1 MFAKNTKIGETV
13 DNSLVFEKVFAKQ
26 GRTLNNSKKSGNI
39 FNNKGITRLRKVD
52 FDKIKAEDRYSLYM
66 ERYFNNL
73 LVVERKRSERS
84 RNHFLLMLVDISKVS
99 TNRQPSFLR
108 KISNVLEISTR
119 DIDIKGWYK
128 NRKILGIIFTESQKG
143 CWKIL
148 VTKIKSNISDIL
160 GPEIAKL
167 IEISWIDFPQEHDNQ
182 IHREGKSDVDLY
194 KSHDLETISNK
205 AGVFA
210 KRSVDFIGSLF
221 FILLFSPFF
230 IVIPILIKLTSK
242 GPVFFRQERS
252 GKGGKNFSFLK
263 FRSMYVNNDATI
275 HKDFVTD
282 FIKGKI
288 KESADGQ
295 KPCFKIKNDPRV
307 TPLGRILR
315 KTSLDEI
322 PQFINV
328 LMGDMSLVGPRPSI
342 PYEIE
347 QYDLWHRRRVL
358 EVKPG
363 ITGLWQVEGRSSLT
377 FDNMV
382 RLDLQY
388 IKKWSFFLDMK
399 LLIKTPFTLVK
410 GAY

>member
-1 MFAKNTKIGETV
+1 MDTTQGGAV

-26 GRTLNNSKKSGNI
+26 GEILNNSNATGKPSK
-39 FNNKGITRLRKVD
+39 NNRLIHFRKMN
-52 FDKIKAEDRYSLYM
+52 FDKIKAEDKYGFYM

-84 RNHFLLMLVDISKVS
+84 RKHFLLMLIDISKVAANGQS
-99 TNRQPSFLR
+99 SFIR
-108 KISNVLEISTR
+108 KLSNVLEISSR

-128 NRKILGIIFTESQKG
+128 NKKILGIIFTESQKG
-143 CWKIL
+143 CWKTL
-148 VTKIKSNISDIL
+148 VTKIKTNISDML
-160 GPEIAKL
+160 KPEIANA

-182 IHREGKSDVDLY
+182 IHSEGKSDVDLY
-194 KSHDLETISNK
+194 KSQDLEKISNK

-210 KRSVDFIGSLF
+210 KRSVDLIGSIF
-221 FILLFSPFF
+221 GILLFSPVF

-242 GPVFFRQERS
+242 GPVLFRQERA
-252 GKGGKNFSFLK
+252 GKGGKTFSFLK

-282 FIKGKI
+282 FIKGNI

-295 KPCFKIKNDPRV
+295 KPVFKIKNDPRI
-307 TPLGRILR
+307 TPIGRFLR

-328 LMGDMSLVGPRPSI
+328 LMGHMSLVGPRPSI
-342 PYEIE
+342 PYEVE

-382 RLDLQY
+382 RLDIQY
-388 IKKWSFFLDMK
+388 IKKSSFFLDMK
-399 LLIKTPFTLVK
+399 LLIKTPFMLIK

>member
-1 MFAKNTKIGETV
+1 MDTTQGGAV

-26 GRTLNNSKKSGNI
+26 GEILNNSNATGKPSK
-39 FNNKGITRLRKVD
+39 NNRLIHFRKMN
-52 FDKIKAEDRYSLYM
+52 FDKIKAEDKYGFYM

-84 RNHFLLMLVDISKVS
+84 RKHFLLMLIDISKVAANGQS
-99 TNRQPSFLR
+99 SFIR
-108 KISNVLEISTR
+108 KLSNVLEISSR

-128 NRKILGIIFTESQKG
+128 NKKILGIIFTESQKG

-148 VTKIKSNISDIL
+148 VTKIKTNISDML
-160 GPEIAKL
+160 KPEIANA

-182 IHREGKSDVDLY
+182 IHSEGKSDVDLY
-194 KSHDLETISNK
+194 KSQDLEKISNK

-210 KRSVDFIGSLF
+210 KRSVDLIGSIF
-221 FILLFSPFF
+221 GILLFSPVF

-242 GPVFFRQERS
+242 GPVLFRQERA
-252 GKGGKNFSFLK
+252 GKGGKTFSFLK

-282 FIKGKI
+282 FIKGNI

-295 KPCFKIKNDPRV
+295 KPVFKIKNDPRI
-307 TPLGRILR
+307 TPIGRFLR

-328 LMGDMSLVGPRPSI
+328 LMGHMSLVGPRPSI
-342 PYEIE
+342 PYEVE

-382 RLDLQY
+382 RLDIQY
-388 IKKWSFFLDMK
+388 IKKSSFFLDMK
-399 LLIKTPFTLVK
+399 LLIKTPFMLIK

>member
-1 MFAKNTKIGETV
+1 MDTKQGGAV

-26 GRTLNNSKKSGNI
+26 GATLDNSKAPNKVSK
-39 FNNKGITRLRKVD
+39 NKGITRFRKMD
-52 FDKIKAEDRYSLYM
+52 FDRIKAEDKYGFYM

-84 RNHFLLMLVDISKVS
+84 RKHFLLMLVDISKVAS
-99 TNRQPSFLR
+99 NKQPSFLR

-119 DIDIKGWYK
+119 DIDVKGWYK
-128 NRKILGIIFTESQKG
+128 NKKILGIIFTESQKG

-148 VTKIKSNISDIL
+148 VTKIRNNISDML
-160 GPEIAKL
+160 KPEIARA

-182 IHREGKSDVDLY
+182 IHSEGKSDVNLY
-194 KSHDLETISNK
+194 KSRDLETISNK
-205 AGVFA
+205 TGVFA
-210 KRSVDFIGSLF
+210 KRSVDLIGSIF
-221 FILLFSPFF
+221 GILLFSPVF

-242 GPVFFRQERS
+242 GPVLFRQERA
-252 GKGGKNFSFLK
+252 GKGGKTFSFLK

-282 FIKGKI
+282 FIKGNI

-295 KPCFKIKNDPRV
+295 KPVFKIKNDPRI
-307 TPLGRILR
+307 TPIGRFLR

-328 LMGDMSLVGPRPSI
+328 LMGHMSLVGPRPSI
-342 PYEIE
+342 PYEVE

-382 RLDLQY
+382 RLDIQY
-388 IKKWSFFLDMK
+388 IKKSSFFLDMK
-399 LLIKTPFTLVK
+399 LLIKTPFMLIK

>member
-1 MFAKNTKIGETV
+1 MDTTQGGAV

-26 GRTLNNSKKSGNI
+26 GEILNNSNATGKPSK
-39 FNNKGITRLRKVD
+39 NNRLIRFRKMN
-52 FDKIKAEDRYSLYM
+52 FDKIKAEDKYGFYM

-84 RNHFLLMLVDISKVS
+84 RKPFLLMLIDISKVAANGQS
-99 TNRQPSFLR
+99 SFIR
-108 KISNVLEISTR
+108 KLSNVLEISSR

-128 NRKILGIIFTESQKG
+128 NKKILGIIFTESQKG
-143 CWKIL
+143 CWKTL
-148 VTKIKSNISDIL
+148 VTKIKTNISDML
-160 GPEIAKL
+160 KPEIANA

-182 IHREGKSDVDLY
+182 IHSEGKSDVDLY
-194 KSHDLETISNK
+194 KSQDLETISNK
-205 AGVFA
+205 TGVFA
-210 KRSVDFIGSLF
+210 KRSVDLIGSIF
-221 FILLFSPFF
+221 GILLFSPVF

-242 GPVFFRQERS
+242 GPVLFRQERA
-252 GKGGKNFSFLK
+252 GKGGKTFSFLK

-282 FIKGKI
+282 FIKGNI
-288 KESADGQ
+288 KESTDGQ
-295 KPCFKIKNDPRV
+295 KPVFKIKNDPRI
-307 TPLGRILR
+307 TPIGRFLR

-342 PYEIE
+342 PYEVE

-388 IKKWSFFLDMK
+388 IKRCSFFLDMK
-399 LLIKTPFTLVK
+399 LLIKTPFMLVK

>member
-1 MFAKNTKIGETV
+1 MDTKRGGAV
-13 DNSLVFEKVFAKQ
+13 DNSLVFEKVFSKQ
-26 GRTLNNSKKSGNI
+26 GKTLNNPKLPGNI
-39 FNNKGITRLRKVD
+39 FKNKGIIRFKRMD
-52 FDKIKAEDRYSLYM
+52 FDKIKAEDRYGFYM
-66 ERYFNNL
+66 ERYFNSL

-84 RNHFLLMLVDISKVS
+84 RKHFLLMLVDISKVT
-99 TNRQPSFLR
+99 TNRPSSFLR

-128 NRKILGIIFTESQKG
+128 NKKILGIIFTESQKG

-148 VTKIKSNISDIL
+148 VTKIKNNISDML
-160 GPEIAKL
+160 KPEIANA
-167 IEISWIDFPQEHDNQ
+167 IEISWIDFPQEHDNKKND
-182 IHREGKSDVDLY
+182 GNKSAVDLY
-194 KSHDLETISNK
+194 KSQDLETISNK
-205 AGVFA
+205 AGIFA
-210 KRSVDFIGSLF
+210 KRSVDVIGSLF
-221 FILLFSPFF
+221 GIVLFFPFF
-230 IVIPILIKLTSK
+230 IVIPILIKITSK
-242 GPVFFRQERS
+242 GPVFFRQERF
-252 GKGGKNFSFLK
+252 GKAGKTFSFLK
-263 FRSMYVNNDATI
+263 FRSMYVNNDSTI
-275 HKDFVTD
+275 HKEFVTD

-288 KESADGQ
+288 KETPDGR
-295 KPCFKIKNDPRV
+295 KSIFKIKNDPRV
-307 TPLGRILR
+307 TPIGRILR

-328 LMGDMSLVGPRPSI
+328 LLGDMSLVGPRPSI
-342 PYEIE
+342 PYEVE
-347 QYDLWHRRRVL
+347 QYDLWHHRRVL

-388 IKKWSFFLDMK
+388 IKKWTFFLDIK

>member
-1 MFAKNTKIGETV
+1 MDTTQGGAV

-26 GRTLNNSKKSGNI
+26 GEILNNSNATGKPSK
-39 FNNKGITRLRKVD
+39 NNRLIRFRKMN
-52 FDKIKAEDRYSLYM
+52 FDKIKAEDKYGFYM

-84 RNHFLLMLVDISKVS
+84 RKHFLLMLIDISKVAAS
-99 TNRQPSFLR
+99 GQSSFIR
-108 KISNVLEISTR
+108 KLSNVLEISSR
-119 DIDIKGWYK
+119 DIDLKGWYK
-128 NRKILGIIFTESQKG
+128 NKKILGIIFTESQKG
-143 CWKIL
+143 CWKTL
-148 VTKIKSNISDIL
+148 VTKIKTNISDMFK
-160 GPEIAKL
+160 PEIANA

-182 IHREGKSDVDLY
+182 IHSEGKSDVDLY
-194 KSHDLETISNK
+194 KSQDLEKISNK

-210 KRSVDFIGSLF
+210 KRSVDLIGSIF
-221 FILLFSPFF
+221 GILLFSPVF
-230 IVIPILIKLTSK
+230 IVIPILIKLSSK
-242 GPVFFRQERS
+242 GPVLFRQERA
-252 GKGGKNFSFLK
+252 GKGGKTFSFLK

-282 FIKGKI
+282 FIKGNI

-295 KPCFKIKNDPRV
+295 KPVFKIQNDPRI
-307 TPLGRILR
+307 TPIGRFLR

-328 LMGDMSLVGPRPSI
+328 LMGHMSLVGPRPSI
-342 PYEIE
+342 PYEVE

-382 RLDLQY
+382 RLDIQY
-388 IKKWSFFLDMK
+388 IKKSSFLLDLK
-399 LLIKTPFTLVK
+399 LLIKTPFMLVK

>member
-1 MFAKNTKIGETV
+1 MDTTQGGAV

-26 GRTLNNSKKSGNI
+26 GEILNNSNATGKPSK
-39 FNNKGITRLRKVD
+39 NNRLIRFRKMN
-52 FDKIKAEDRYSLYM
+52 FDKIKAEDKYGFYM

-84 RNHFLLMLVDISKVS
+84 RKPFLLMLIDISKVAA
-99 TNRQPSFLR
+99 NGQNSFIR
-108 KISNVLEISTR
+108 KLSNVLEISSR

-128 NRKILGIIFTESQKG
+128 NKKILGIIFTESQKG

-148 VTKIKSNISDIL
+148 VTKIKTNISDML
-160 GPEIAKL
+160 KPEIANA

-182 IHREGKSDVDLY
+182 IHSEGKSDVDLY
-194 KSHDLETISNK
+194 KSQDLETISNK
-205 AGVFA
+205 TGVFA
-210 KRSVDFIGSLF
+210 KRSVDLIGSIF
-221 FILLFSPFF
+221 GILLFSPVF
-230 IVIPILIKLTSK
+230 IIISVLIKLTSK
-242 GPVFFRQERS
+242 GPVLFRQERA
-252 GKGGKNFSFLK
+252 GKGGKTFSFLK

-282 FIKGKI
+282 FIKGNI

-295 KPCFKIKNDPRV
+295 KPVFKIKNDPRI
-307 TPLGRILR
+307 TPIGRFLR

-328 LMGDMSLVGPRPSI
+328 LMGHMSLVGPRPSI
-342 PYEIE
+342 PYEVE

-382 RLDLQY
+382 RLDIQY
-388 IKKWSFFLDMK
+388 IKKSSFFLDMK
-399 LLIKTPFTLVK
+399 LLIKTPFMLIK

>member
-1 MFAKNTKIGETV
+1 MDTTQGGAV

-26 GRTLNNSKKSGNI
+26 GEILNNSNATGKPSK
-39 FNNKGITRLRKVD
+39 NNRLIRFRKMN
-52 FDKIKAEDRYSLYM
+52 FDKIKAEDKYGFYM

-84 RNHFLLMLVDISKVS
+84 RKPFLLMLIDISKVAA
-99 TNRQPSFLR
+99 NGQNSFIR
-108 KISNVLEISTR
+108 KLSNVLEISSR

-128 NRKILGIIFTESQKG
+128 NKKILGIIFTESQKG

-148 VTKIKSNISDIL
+148 VTKIKTNISDML
-160 GPEIAKL
+160 KPEIANA

-182 IHREGKSDVDLY
+182 IHSEGKSDVDLY
-194 KSHDLETISNK
+194 KSQDLETISNK
-205 AGVFA
+205 TGVFA
-210 KRSVDFIGSLF
+210 KRSVDLIGSIF
-221 FILLFSPFF
+221 GILLFSPVF
-230 IVIPILIKLTSK
+230 IIISVLIKLTSK
-242 GPVFFRQERS
+242 GPVLFRQERA
-252 GKGGKNFSFLK
+252 GKGGKTFSFLK

-282 FIKGKI
+282 FIKGNI

-295 KPCFKIKNDPRV
+295 KPVFKIQNDPRI
-307 TPLGRILR
+307 TPIGRFLR

-342 PYEIE
+342 PYEVE

-388 IKKWSFFLDMK
+388 IKRCSFFLDMK
-399 LLIKTPFTLVK
+399 LLIKTPFMLVK

>member
-1 MFAKNTKIGETV
+1 MDTKQGGAV

-26 GRTLNNSKKSGNI
+26 GATLDNSKAPNKVSK
-39 FNNKGITRLRKVD
+39 NKGITRFRKMD
-52 FDKIKAEDRYSLYM
+52 FDRIKAEDKYGFYM

-84 RNHFLLMLVDISKVS
+84 RKHFLLMLVDISKVAS
-99 TNRQPSFLR
+99 NKQPSFLR

-119 DIDIKGWYK
+119 DIDVKGWYK
-128 NRKILGIIFTESQKG
+128 NKKILGIIFTESQKG

-148 VTKIKSNISDIL
+148 VTKIRNNISDML
-160 GPEIAKL
+160 KPEIARA

-182 IHREGKSDVDLY
+182 IHSEGKSDVNLY
-194 KSHDLETISNK
+194 KSRDLETISNK
-205 AGVFA
+205 TGVFA
-210 KRSVDFIGSLF
+210 KRSVDLIGSIF
-221 FILLFSPFF
+221 GILLFSPVF

-242 GPVFFRQERS
+242 GPVLFRQERA
-252 GKGGKNFSFLK
+252 GKGGKTFSFLK

-282 FIKGKI
+282 FIKGNI

-295 KPCFKIKNDPRV
+295 KPVFKIKNDPRI
-307 TPLGRILR
+307 TPIGRFLR

-342 PYEIE
+342 PYEVE

-388 IKKWSFFLDMK
+388 IKRCSFFLDMK
-399 LLIKTPFTLVK
+399 LLIKTPFMLVK

>member
-1 MFAKNTKIGETV
+1 MDTKQGGAV

-26 GRTLNNSKKSGNI
+26 GATLDNSKAPNKVSK
-39 FNNKGITRLRKVD
+39 NKGITRFRKMD
-52 FDKIKAEDRYSLYM
+52 FDRIKAEDKYGFYM

-84 RNHFLLMLVDISKVS
+84 RKHFLLMLVDISKVAS
-99 TNRQPSFLR
+99 NKQPSFLR

-119 DIDIKGWYK
+119 DIDVKGWYK
-128 NRKILGIIFTESQKG
+128 NKKILGIIFTESQKG

-148 VTKIKSNISDIL
+148 VTKIRNNISDML
-160 GPEIAKL
+160 KPEIARA

-182 IHREGKSDVDLY
+182 IHSEGKSDVNLY
-194 KSHDLETISNK
+194 KSRDLETISNK
-205 AGVFA
+205 TGVFA
-210 KRSVDFIGSLF
+210 KRSVDLIGSIF
-221 FILLFSPFF
+221 GILLFSPVF

-242 GPVFFRQERS
+242 GPVLFRQERA
-252 GKGGKNFSFLK
+252 GKGGKTFSFLK

-282 FIKGKI
+282 FIKGNI

-295 KPCFKIKNDPRV
+295 KPVFKIQNDPRI
-307 TPLGRILR
+307 TPIGRFLR

-342 PYEIE
+342 PYEVE

-388 IKKWSFFLDMK
+388 IKRCSFFLDMK
-399 LLIKTPFTLVK
+399 LLIKTPFMLVK

>member
-1 MFAKNTKIGETV
+1 MDTTQGGAV

-26 GRTLNNSKKSGNI
+26 GEILNNSNATGKPSK
-39 FNNKGITRLRKVD
+39 NNRLIHFRKMN
-52 FDKIKAEDRYSLYM
+52 FDKIKAEDKYGFYM

-84 RNHFLLMLVDISKVS
+84 RKPFLLMLIDISKVAA
-99 TNRQPSFLR
+99 NGQNSFIR
-108 KISNVLEISTR
+108 KLSNVLEISSR

-128 NRKILGIIFTESQKG
+128 NKKILGIIFTESQKG

-148 VTKIKSNISDIL
+148 VTKIKTNISDML
-160 GPEIAKL
+160 KPEIANA

-182 IHREGKSDVDLY
+182 IHSEGKSDVDLY
-194 KSHDLETISNK
+194 KSQDLETISNK
-205 AGVFA
+205 TGVFA
-210 KRSVDFIGSLF
+210 KRSVDLIGSIF
-221 FILLFSPFF
+221 GILLFSPVF

-242 GPVFFRQERS
+242 GPVLFRQERA
-252 GKGGKNFSFLK
+252 GKGGKTFSFLK

-282 FIKGKI
+282 FIKGNI

-295 KPCFKIKNDPRV
+295 KPVFKIQNDPRI
-307 TPLGRILR
+307 TPIGRFLR

-342 PYEIE
+342 PYEVE

-388 IKKWSFFLDMK
+388 IKRCSFFLDMK
-399 LLIKTPFTLVK
+399 LLIKTPFMLVK

>member
-1 MFAKNTKIGETV
+1 M

-26 GRTLNNSKKSGNI
+26 GRTLNNPKAPGKI
-39 FNNKGITRLRKVD
+39 FKNKGIIRFRKMD
-52 FDKIKAEDRYSLYM
+52 FDKIKAEDRYGFYM
-66 ERYFNNL
+66 ERYFNSL

-84 RNHFLLMLVDISKVS
+84 RKHFLLMLVDISKVT
-99 TNRQPSFLR
+99 TNRHASFLR
-108 KISNVLEISTR
+108 KLSNVLEISTR

-128 NRKILGIIFTESQKG
+128 NKKILGIIFTESQKG

-148 VTKIKSNISDIL
+148 LTKIRNNISDML
-160 GPEIAKL
+160 APEIANAV
-167 IEISWIDFPQEHDNQ
+167 EISWIDFPQEHDNQ
-182 IHREGKSDVDLY
+182 KHNENKSGIDLY
-194 KSHDLETISNK
+194 KPQDLDTISSK
-205 AGVFA
+205 AGIFA
-210 KRSVDFIGSLF
+210 KRSVDIIGSLF
-221 FILLFSPFF
+221 GIALFSPLF
-230 IVIPILIKLTSK
+230 IVIPILIKITSK
-242 GPVFFRQERS
+242 GPVFFQQQRA
-252 GKGGKNFSFLK
+252 GKGGKTFSFLK
-263 FRSMYVNNDATI
+263 FRSMYVNNDDAI
-275 HKDFVTD
+275 HKDYITD

-288 KESADGQ
+288 KEPTDGR
-295 KPCFKIKNDPRV
+295 KPVFKIKNDPRV
-307 TPLGRILR
+307 TSIGRILR

-328 LMGDMSLVGPRPSI
+328 LLGDMSLVGPRPSI
-342 PYEIE
+342 PYEVE

-388 IKKWSFFLDMK
+388 IKKWTFLLDVK
-399 LLIKTPFTLVK
+399 LLIKTPFMLIK

>member
-1 MFAKNTKIGETV
+1 MDTTQGGAV

-26 GRTLNNSKKSGNI
+26 GEILNNSNATGKPSK
-39 FNNKGITRLRKVD
+39 NNRLIRFRKMN
-52 FDKIKAEDRYSLYM
+52 FDKIKAEDKYGFYM

-84 RNHFLLMLVDISKVS
+84 RKHFLLMLIDISKVAANGQS
-99 TNRQPSFLR
+99 SFIR
-108 KISNVLEISTR
+108 KLSNVLEISSR

-128 NRKILGIIFTESQKG
+128 NKKILGIIFTESQKG
-143 CWKIL
+143 CWKTL
-148 VTKIKSNISDIL
+148 VTKIKTNISDML
-160 GPEIAKL
+160 KPEIANA

-182 IHREGKSDVDLY
+182 IHSEGKSDVDLY
-194 KSHDLETISNK
+194 KSRDLEKISNK

-210 KRSVDFIGSLF
+210 KRSVDLIGSIF
-221 FILLFSPFF
+221 GILLFSPVF
-230 IVIPILIKLTSK
+230 IIISVLIKLTSK
-242 GPVFFRQERS
+242 GPVLFRQERA
-252 GKGGKNFSFLK
+252 GKGGKTFSFLK

-282 FIKGKI
+282 FIKGNI

-295 KPCFKIKNDPRV
+295 KPVFKIKNDPRI
-307 TPLGRILR
+307 TPIGRFLR

-328 LMGDMSLVGPRPSI
+328 LMGHMSLVGPRPSI
-342 PYEIE
+342 PYEVE

-388 IKKWSFFLDMK
+388 IKKSSFLLDLK
-399 LLIKTPFTLVK
+399 LLFKTPFMLVK

>member
-1 MFAKNTKIGETV
+1 MDTTQGGAV

-26 GRTLNNSKKSGNI
+26 GEILNNSNATGKPSK
-39 FNNKGITRLRKVD
+39 NNRLIRFRKMN
-52 FDKIKAEDRYSLYM
+52 FDKIKAEDKYGFYM

-84 RNHFLLMLVDISKVS
+84 RKPFLLMLIDISKVAA
-99 TNRQPSFLR
+99 NGQNSFIR
-108 KISNVLEISTR
+108 KLSNVLEISSR

-128 NRKILGIIFTESQKG
+128 NKKILGIIFTESQKG

-148 VTKIKSNISDIL
+148 VTKIKTNISDML
-160 GPEIAKL
+160 KPEIANA

-182 IHREGKSDVDLY
+182 IHSEGKSDVDLY
-194 KSHDLETISNK
+194 KSQDLETISNK
-205 AGVFA
+205 TGVFA
-210 KRSVDFIGSLF
+210 KRSVDLIGSIF
-221 FILLFSPFF
+221 GILLFSPVF

-242 GPVFFRQERS
+242 GPVLFRQERA
-252 GKGGKNFSFLK
+252 GKGGKTFSFLK

-282 FIKGKI
+282 FIKGNI

-295 KPCFKIKNDPRV
+295 KPVFKIQNDPRI
-307 TPLGRILR
+307 TPIGRFLR

-342 PYEIE
+342 PYEVE

-388 IKKWSFFLDMK
+388 IKRCSFFLDMK
-399 LLIKTPFTLVK
+399 LLIKTPFMLVK

>member
-1 MFAKNTKIGETV
+1 MDTTQGGAV

-26 GRTLNNSKKSGNI
+26 GEILNNSNATGKPSK
-39 FNNKGITRLRKVD
+39 NNRLIRFRKMN
-52 FDKIKAEDRYSLYM
+52 FDKIKAEDKYGFYM

-73 LVVERKRSERS
+73 LIVERKRSERS
-84 RNHFLLMLVDISKVS
+84 RKHFLLMLIDISKVAANGQS
-99 TNRQPSFLR
+99 SFIR
-108 KISNVLEISTR
+108 KLSNVLEISSR

-128 NRKILGIIFTESQKG
+128 NKKILGIIFTESQKG

-148 VTKIKSNISDIL
+148 VTKIKTNISDML
-160 GPEIAKL
+160 KPEIANA

-182 IHREGKSDVDLY
+182 IHSEGKSDVDLY
-194 KSHDLETISNK
+194 KSQDLETISNK
-205 AGVFA
+205 TGVFA
-210 KRSVDFIGSLF
+210 KRSVDLIGSIF
-221 FILLFSPFF
+221 GILLFSPVF
-230 IVIPILIKLTSK
+230 IIISVLIKLTSK
-242 GPVFFRQERS
+242 GPVLFRQERA
-252 GKGGKNFSFLK
+252 GKGGKTFSFLK

-282 FIKGKI
+282 FIKGNI

-295 KPCFKIKNDPRV
+295 KPVFKIKNDPRI
-307 TPLGRILR
+307 TPIGRFLR

-328 LMGDMSLVGPRPSI
+328 LMGHMSLVGPRPSI
-342 PYEIE
+342 PYEVE

-382 RLDLQY
+382 RLDIQY
-388 IKKWSFFLDMK
+388 IKKSSFFLDMK
-399 LLIKTPFTLVK
+399 LLIKTPFMLIK

>member
-1 MFAKNTKIGETV
+1 LHFKEKNSE
-13 DNSLVFEKVFAKQ
+13 S
-26 GRTLNNSKKSGNI
+26 
-39 FNNKGITRLRKVD
+39 
-52 FDKIKAEDRYSLYM
+52 IKAEDKYGLYM

-84 RNHFLLMLVDISKVS
+84 RNHFLLMLIDIGKV
-99 TNRQPSFLR
+99 TANASFL
-108 KISNVLEISTR
+108 KKFSKVLEISTR
-119 DIDIKGWYK
+119 DIDLKGWYTHK
-128 NRKILGIIFTESQKG
+128 KIVGIIFTESQKG

-148 VTKIKSNISDIL
+148 VTKVKSNISDML
-160 GPEIAKL
+160 GAEIANL
-167 IEISWIDFPQEHDNQ
+167 IEISWIDFPQERDNQ
-182 IHREGKSDVDLY
+182 IHSEGKSAVDLY
-194 KSHDLETISNK
+194 KPRDLETISSQ

-210 KRSVDFIGSLF
+210 KRIVDFIGSLF
-221 FILLFSPFF
+221 GILLFSPFF
-230 IVIPILIKLTSK
+230 IVIPILIKLSSK

-252 GKGGKNFSFLK
+252 GKGGKTFSFLK

-275 HKDFVTD
+275 HKEFIAD

-288 KESADGQ
+288 PETAGGK
-295 KPCFKIKNDPRV
+295 KTIFKIENDPRV
-307 TPLGRILR
+307 TPIGRILR

-342 PYEIE
+342 PYEVE
-347 QYDLWHRRRVL
+347 QYDIWHRRRVL

-363 ITGLWQVEGRSSLT
+363 ITGLWQVQGRSSST

-388 IKKWSFFLDMK
+388 IKNWSFFLDIK

>member
-1 MFAKNTKIGETV
+1 MDTTQGGAV

-26 GRTLNNSKKSGNI
+26 GEILNNSNATGKPSK
-39 FNNKGITRLRKVD
+39 NNRLIRFRKMN
-52 FDKIKAEDRYSLYM
+52 FDKIKAEDKYGFYM

-84 RNHFLLMLVDISKVS
+84 RKPFLLMLIDISKVAA
-99 TNRQPSFLR
+99 NGQNSFIR
-108 KISNVLEISTR
+108 KLSNVLEISSR

-128 NRKILGIIFTESQKG
+128 NKKILGIIFTESQKG

-148 VTKIKSNISDIL
+148 VTKIKTNISDML
-160 GPEIAKL
+160 KPEIANA

-182 IHREGKSDVDLY
+182 IHSEGKSDVNLY
-194 KSHDLETISNK
+194 KSRDLETISNK
-205 AGVFA
+205 TGVFA
-210 KRSVDFIGSLF
+210 KRSVDLIGSIF
-221 FILLFSPFF
+221 GILLFSPVF

-242 GPVFFRQERS
+242 GPVLFRQERA
-252 GKGGKNFSFLK
+252 GKGGKTFSFLK

-282 FIKGKI
+282 FIKGNI

-295 KPCFKIKNDPRV
+295 KPVFKIQNDPRI
-307 TPLGRILR
+307 TPIGRFLR

-342 PYEIE
+342 PYEVE

-388 IKKWSFFLDMK
+388 IKRCSFFLDMK
-399 LLIKTPFTLVK
+399 LLIKTPFMLVK